1 MAKHD
6 WKALQA
12 AFLADNAET
21 GITAQ
26 QWCEE
31 YGLNYQSA
39 RRYIKLRSAQ
49 SAQKEVRKTAQSA
62 QVKRSAQKC
71 AKGDTAKQKENDV
84 AAGAHDA
91 DTDAQQPETEPQRDA
106 SGRFAEGNKLGGNYG
121 VPANAFQPGNQIPR
135 KHSAYSRYLDADELF
150 DAASESDLHDELIFT
165 RARALSVTRTL
176 NKIMEDLQNAESVE
190 ARIELY
196 DKFIKA
202 EAGLDRNI
210 ARIESIEN
218 SLSKLSLDAVNRP
231 RLTADTYRI
240 KAATAKLKAE
250 TQKLTAENQGVETP
264 LSSVVDE
271 LHEETKDGML

>member
-12 AFLADNAET
+12 AFLADNANT

-31 YGLNYQSA
+31 HGLNYQSA
-39 RRYIKLRSAQ
+39 RRYIKPRSAQ

-71 AKGDTAKQKENDV
+71 AKGDTAKRKEDDV
-84 AAGAHDA
+84 AADAHDA
-91 DTDAQQPETEPQRDA
+91 DTDAQQPETEPNGRDGK
-106 SGRFAEGNKLGGNYG
+106 GRFTEGNPGNPNP
-121 VPANAFQPGNQIPR
+121 VNLFQHGNQIPR

-150 DAASESDLHDELIFT
+150 DAARESDLRDELIFT
-165 RARALSVTRTL
+165 RARALSVTKTL

-218 SLSKLSLDAVNRP
+218 SLSKLQLDAVNVP
-231 RLTADTYRI
+231 RLSADTYRI